1 MKKLFIAVMAL
12 ATIVSCSKEN
22 EEANV
27 TPVGGETALLSVSL
41 KSVDDLTRA
50 GVVGSYKDG
59 DDTENTVSNVDFYF
73 FNADGSAYAVDGTDN
88 FISVTPN
95 FAAEG
100 DVTNNIESVSDVVL
114 VIKGAEKKLP
124 TQMVAIVNA
133 PVAATAKSL
142 SELEASVLETL
153 KNEGGNFVM
162 SNSVYMNGTV
172 KITATQILPENI
184 FVDPNYDGA
193 VGEKYNGSVNVT
205 PIDIYVERVAAKVEV
220 KLTNGGLYDTGEK
233 YEGETIYAQVLGWGV
248 TNNTAQ
254 ANLIKSIDPMWTD
267 LGLGF
272 AWNNAGH
279 FRSHWAATTAVPA
292 HNLSFTALTNHTATA
307 DYYFENTKPAAEK
320 NSVISGEGNQTPQLL
335 VAAKLVVKNGENY
348 EALELGEWYGVQY
361 TIEDLKTVMINTVA
375 SKLFKKGN
383 AANEFVSIGKDDVVF
398 EQMPATTPDKRYE
411 VVVKVKSGFEYFN
424 AAGEL
429 ATDAQAILDGIQPA
443 KMWKTGSAYYFTNI
457 QHYGNKTGIVRNH
470 WYEINVNA
478 ITGLGTPVYNPELV
492 IVPEIPEKDKAA
504 HLAAEINV
512 LSWALVSQNVNL
524 GN

>member
-12 ATIVSCSKEN
+12 ATIVSCSKEI
-22 EEANV
+22 EEPNV

-254 ANLIKSIDPMWTD
+254 ANLIKSIDPTWTD

-361 TIEDLKTVMINTVA
+361 TI
-375 SKLFKKGN
+375 
-383 AANEFVSIGKDDVVF
+383 
-398 EQMPATTPDKRYE
+398 
-411 VVVKVKSGFEYFN
+411 
-424 AAGEL
+424 
-429 ATDAQAILDGIQPA
+429 
-443 KMWKTGSAYYFTNI
+443 
-457 QHYGNKTGIVRNH
+457 
-470 WYEINVNA
+470 
-478 ITGLGTPVYNPELV
+478 
-492 IVPEIPEKDKAA
+492 
-504 HLAAEINV
+504 
-512 LSWALVSQNVNL
+512 
-524 GN
+524 